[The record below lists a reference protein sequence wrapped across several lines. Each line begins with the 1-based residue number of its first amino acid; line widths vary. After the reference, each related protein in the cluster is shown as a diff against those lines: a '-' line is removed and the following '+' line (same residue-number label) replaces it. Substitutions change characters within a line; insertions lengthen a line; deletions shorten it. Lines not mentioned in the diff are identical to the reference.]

1 MVGTKRPL
9 PPSDQWANELSNSTQ
24 KEMQDQTVTG
34 YFYLDSRGEYYRL
47 TWKGT
52 FLMTWKQ
59 LWPIKQIRRAMMRR
73 QNRGLLAEW
82 GMLDLL
88 G

>member
-1 MVGTKRPL
+1 M
-9 PPSDQWANELSNSTQ
+9 PPSDQWANELGNSTQ
-24 KEMQDQTVTG
+24 KQIHGQTVIG
-34 YFYLDSRGEYYRL
+34 FFYLDSRQEFYRL

-52 FLMTWKQ
+52 FLTTWKL

-73 QNRGLLAEW
+73 QNRRLLAEW